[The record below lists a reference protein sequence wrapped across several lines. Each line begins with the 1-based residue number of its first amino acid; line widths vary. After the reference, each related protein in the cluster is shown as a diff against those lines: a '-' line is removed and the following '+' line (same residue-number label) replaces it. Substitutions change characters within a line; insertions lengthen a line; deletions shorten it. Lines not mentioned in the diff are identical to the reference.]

1 MFLDV
6 AKIYIKAGNG
16 GNGKVSFYRAKHN
29 MCGGPDGGDGGKG
42 GDIIFEA
49 DKNLNTLIDFKYRAH
64 YRAENGCNGDS
75 NNSYGRSG
83 EALVIKVPAGT
94 IIRDFES
101 GKVIADMFENGFR
114 KVVLKGGRGGN
125 GNTHFATSTR
135 RSPAFAQNGV
145 MTEQKCVKLE
155 LKTIADIGLVGFP
168 NVGKSTLLSVLTEAK
183 PKIANY
189 HFTTLTPNL
198 GVIKFYDKS
207 YVIADIPGLIEGAS
221 EGIGLGHKFLR
232 HIERVRM
239 LVHILDISGSEQ
251 RDPSED
257 YNSIRKELAM
267 YNEKLAALPELIVGN
282 KIDLCDSDA
291 VVAAE
296 KRIGKKIFPI
306 SAIIHEGVTEF
317 LEELTRTVA
326 DLPEVG
332 AIAETEFEYCDKD
345 ETSYEITESAE
356 GRFEV
361 SGGFIDM
368 LIRNVTLSDTESN
381 RYFQAKLKERGVF
394 EELKALGAK
403 DGDTIRIADIEF
415 EYLE

>member
-1 MFLDV
+1 
-6 AKIYIKAGNG
+6 
-16 GNGKVSFYRAKHN
+16 
-29 MCGGPDGGDGGKG
+29 
-42 GDIIFEA
+42 
-49 DKNLNTLIDFKYRAH
+49 
-64 YRAENGCNGDS
+64 
-75 NNSYGRSG
+75 
-83 EALVIKVPAGT
+83 
-94 IIRDFES
+94 
-101 GKVIADMFENGFR
+101 
-114 KVVLKGGRGGN
+114 
-125 GNTHFATSTR
+125 
-135 RSPAFAQNGV
+135 
-145 MTEQKCVKLE
+145 
-155 LKTIADIGLVGFP
+155 
-168 NVGKSTLLSVLTEAK
+168 
-183 PKIANY
+183 
-189 HFTTLTPNL
+189 
-198 GVIKFYDKS
+198 
-207 YVIADIPGLIEGAS
+207 
-221 EGIGLGHKFLR
+221 
-232 HIERVRM
+232 M